1 MFILTGIEYS
11 HWEGMGKTVSSYQF
25 YQQVHLRYGISGK
38 RNQSQRFTLAIL
50 RLLVVSVILISYF
63 LLNRNLGREFAVL
76 LIIAWLLSFFIV
88 FFIVKNRSFS
98 EWLSNKRYVEFVFD
112 EILIFVACFYSGG
125 LQSPYILTLYLPLLV
140 HAIAPLS
147 FRLLV
152 VALLTITNLFLI
164 SLTGTP
170 DWSLFFHLMASLL
183 LGAVFINILVYNDL
197 RILSAYAIHDGLTG
211 LYSYQYFWDH
221 LHSMMEPDNQI
232 NTFSIIMIDLDDF
245 KRLNDDHGHLEG
257 DRVLR
262 EIAAAIKTQVR
273 DSDLVARYGG
283 DEFAIIL
290 PGINYQMCRTV
301 VDRLSQAIVGLGY
314 FDHVSIGAAL
324 YPEEADTPE
333 GLVNL
338 ADTRM
343 YRQKHSNKNQ
353 VAPDLPPIIG

>member
-1 MFILTGIEYS
+1 MN
-11 HWEGMGKTVSSYQF
+11 SYES

-38 RNQSQRFTLAIL
+38 RSQSQRYTLAIL
-50 RLLVVSVILISYF
+50 RLLVVSVILVCYF
-63 LLNRNLGREFAVL
+63 VLNRDLGRQFSVL

-88 FFIVKNRSFS
+88 LFVVRNRFFS
-98 EWLSNKRYVEFVFD
+98 EWLSSKRYVEFFFD

-125 LQSPYILTLYLPLLV
+125 LHSPYIFTLYLPLLV
-140 HAIAPLS
+140 HAVAPLS

-152 VALLTITNLFLI
+152 VALVTITNLFLI
-164 SLTGTP
+164 AVTGTP
-170 DWSLFFHLMASLL
+170 DWSVFVHLMASLL
-183 LGAVFINILVYNDL
+183 MGADVLNILVYNDL

-211 LYSYQYFWDH
+211 LYSYQYFWDQ
-221 LHSMMEPDNQI
+221 LHSMMEPGGQI
-232 NTFSIIMIDLDDF
+232 KTFSLIMIDLDDF

-262 EIAAAIKTQVR
+262 EIAATIKTQVR

-283 DEFAIIL
+283 DEFAIVL
-290 PGINYQMCRTV
+290 PGIGYQRCHAA
-301 VDRLSQAIVGLGY
+301 VDRLSKAIVELGY

-324 YPEEADTPE
+324 YPEEADTAE
-333 GLVNL
+333 ELVNL

-353 VAPDLPPIIG
+353 VDPDQPTFTS